1 MVLIGSYISEKTIL
15 ISKKHVLLYK
25 CNTGVKKETGE
36 TIKIRVNVRRMK
48 MFIDTHVHLNA
59 DQYDEDLQEVID
71 RALENNVTKMI
82 VIGFDRKTIERAMEL
97 TENYEFIYAVIGWHP
112 VDAIDCT
119 AEDLEWIEELSAHP
133 KVVGIGETGLDY
145 HWDKSPKEV
154 QQEVF
159 RKQIQLAKKVQ
170 LPIIIHNREA
180 TEDVLRI
187 LKEEQAEE
195 VGGVMHCFSGSVETA
210 RESIDMNF
218 MISLG
223 GPVTFKNAKKPKE
236 VAELIPIEHLMIETD
251 APYLAPHPYRGKR
264 NEPSYVPLVAEEIAR
279 LKGLTIEEV
288 GEKTTKNAEQ
298 FFKLK

>member
-1 MVLIGSYISEKTIL
+1 M
-15 ISKKHVLLYK
+15 
-25 CNTGVKKETGE
+25 N
-36 TIKIRVNVRRMK
+36 

-82 VIGFDRKTIERAMEL
+82 VIGFDRKTIERAMDL
-97 TENYEFIYAVIGWHP
+97 TEKYDFIYAVVGWHP

-119 AEDLEWIEELSAHP
+119 PEDLQWIEELAAHP

-187 LKEEQAEE
+187 LKEEKAEE

>member
-1 MVLIGSYISEKTIL
+1 
-15 ISKKHVLLYK
+15 
-25 CNTGVKKETGE
+25 
-36 TIKIRVNVRRMK
+36 

-82 VIGFDRKTIERAMEL
+82 VIGFDRKTIERAMDL
-97 TENYEFIYAVIGWHP
+97 TEKYEFIYAVVGWHP

-119 AEDLEWIEELSAHP
+119 PEDLQWIEELAAHP

-187 LKEEQAEE
+187 LKEEKAEE